1 MIKQITLIGVG
12 LIGGSFVLDLKQ
24 RGLVQ
29 TVVGVD
35 VNAQNLRDA
44 LALGVIDRA
53 ENQITQTAVSG
64 AELVLIATPV
74 STLPDICQTLAPF
87 LSPQTIICD
96 VGSTKQSALRAF
108 EMGLPQHLP
117 YCVASHPIAG
127 SDKSGAVS
135 AHTGLFKNKKVILCP
150 HESQDSGSLKKV
162 ETLWQA
168 IGAQVHE
175 LSAKEHDEVFAAVS
189 HLPHLFAF
197 AYVHQMLDH
206 PKGVDYLA
214 FAGSGFRDFTRIA
227 ASHPQMWTDIAL
239 ENRDSLLKLL
249 SEHLAQLAYLQ
260 MCLHNQDADKLYQYF
275 AEAKQ
280 VRETWGQSH

>member
-1 MIKQITLIGVG
+1 MIKQLTLIGVG
-12 LIGGSFVLDLKQ
+12 LIGGSFALDLKQ
-24 RGLVQ
+24 RGLVE
-29 TVVGVD
+29 TVVGID

-44 LALGVIDRA
+44 LSLGVIDRA
-53 ENQITQTAVSG
+53 SNTIDADSVG
-64 AELVLIATPV
+64 AADLVLIATPV
-74 STLPDICQTLAPF
+74 ATLPDICAALATCLPAHAIV
-87 LSPQTIICD
+87 SD
-96 VGSTKQSALRAF
+96 VGSTKRSAMAAF
-108 EMGLPQHLP
+108 RQYLPEHFAR
-117 YCVASHPIAG
+117 CVAAHPIAG

-135 AHTGLFKNKKVILCP
+135 AHHDLFKQKKVILCP
-150 HESQDSGSLKKV
+150 HESQHSGSLKKV

-175 LSAKEHDEVFAAVS
+175 LTAEEHDAVFAAVS

-197 AYVHQMLDH
+197 AYVHQMLDN
-206 PKGVDYLA
+206 PRGAEYVQ

-239 ENRDSLLKLL
+239 ENREYLLKLL

-260 MCLHNQDADKLYQYF
+260 TCLHNQDADKLYRYF

-280 VRETWGQSH
+280 MRETWAQSN

>member
-1 MIKQITLIGVG
+1 MIQQLTLIGVG
-12 LIGGSFVLDLKQ
+12 LIGGSLALDLKQ

-35 VNAQNLRDA
+35 VNQQNLRDA

-53 ENQITQTAVSG
+53 SQTVDADSVG
-64 AELVLIATPV
+64 EADWVVIATPV
-74 STLPDICQTLAPF
+74 CTLPEICRQLAHCLPEHAIV
-87 LSPQTIICD
+87 SD
-96 VGSTKQSALRAF
+96 VGSTKQSAWSAF
-108 EMGLPQHLP
+108 EAHLGAHLSR
-117 YCVASHPIAG
+117 CVAAHPIAG

-150 HESQDSGSLKKV
+150 HPTQDSGSLKKV

-168 IGAQVHE
+168 VGAQVHE
-175 LSAKEHDEVFAAVS
+175 LSAAEHDAVFAAVS

-197 AYVHQMLDH
+197 AYVHQMLDN
-206 PKGVDYLA
+206 PRGAEYLQ
-214 FAGSGFRDFTRIA
+214 FAGTGFRDFTRIA
-227 ASHPQMWTDIAL
+227 GSHPQMWTDIAL
-239 ENRDSLLKLL
+239 ENRDMLLKLL

-260 MCLHNQDADKLYQYF
+260 MCLHNQDAEKLYRYF

-280 VRETWGQSH
+280 VRETWAQSQ

>member
-1 MIKQITLIGVG
+1 MIKQLTLIGVG

-44 LALGVIDRA
+44 LALGVIDCA
-53 ENQITQTAVSG
+53 ESEISAQSVGDAD
-64 AELVLIATPV
+64 LVLLATPMA
-74 STLPDICQTLAPF
+74 TLPEICRQLAQF
-87 LSPQTIICD
+87 LPSEVIISD
-96 VGSTKQSALRAF
+96 VGSTKMSAMSAF
-108 EMGLPQHLP
+108 MQFLPNHLAH
-117 YCVASHPIAG
+117 CVAAHPIAG

-135 AHTGLFKNKKVILCP
+135 AHTGLFKQKKVILCP
-150 HESQDSGSLKKV
+150 HNNQSSGSLKKM

-168 IGAQVHE
+168 VGAQVYE
-175 LSAKEHDEVFAAVS
+175 LSAEEHDKVMAAVS

-197 AYVHQMLDH
+197 AYVHQMLDN
-206 PKGVDYLA
+206 PQGAGYLQ

-227 ASHPQMWTDIAL
+227 ASHPQMWTDITL
-239 ENRDSLLKLL
+239 ENRDNLLKLL

-260 MCLHNQDADKLYQYF
+260 TCLHNQDVEKLYRYF

-280 VRETWGQSH
+280 VREIWGQSH